1 MVSFPRSAQGQPE
14 GGIMPGSMDKSPTA
28 KDKWVGFKIYTPPEL
43 AEALSNYLTEM
54 GAQGVFEEFLQP
66 GYSDVPEPEPQ
77 DERILNAYFPSDAG
91 DEKRIARL
99 QTYIANL
106 AEFFPDLKK
115 PTVHTE
121 VIVDP
126 QWAEVWKRFFKPL
139 RISKNIIVKPSWE
152 RYTATGR
159 ETVIEID
166 PGMAFGTGQHPSTS
180 MCLEAME
187 EILLKDRS
195 FQKWRVLDV
204 GTGTGILGISAAKLG
219 AANVMCVD
227 IDPQAVEIAHKNVAV
242 NHVGDR
248 VVIVNSDVARI
259 KGTFELIVANLTAE
273 TLIKIKSHLVKMM
286 EKGGYLVISGIIEK
300 NRADVEKAFTRD
312 DLISHKVIADKE
324 WVCYVYKKPAKA

>member
-1 MVSFPRSAQGQPE
+1 
-14 GGIMPGSMDKSPTA
+14 MPGSMNKPPTEKA
-28 KDKWVGFKIYTPPEL
+28 KWVHFKLYTQPEL

-54 GAQGVFEEFLQP
+54 GAQGVFEEFLQT
-66 GYSDVPEPEPQ
+66 GVSDVPEPEPQ
-77 DERILNAYFPSDAG
+77 DERVLNAYFPSG
-91 DEKRIARL
+91 TEDEKHLSDL
-99 QTYIANL
+99 QSYINNL
-106 AEFFPDLKK
+106 AELFPELKK
-115 PTVHTE
+115 PTFNTE
-121 VIVDP
+121 VIIDP
-126 QWAEVWKRFFKPL
+126 QWGEVWKRFFKPL
-139 RISKNIIVKPSWE
+139 RITKNIIVKPSWE
-152 RYTATGR
+152 RYSATGR

-180 MCLEAME
+180 MCIEAME
-187 EILLKDRS
+187 EILLKDRT

-219 AANVMCVD
+219 ASSVMCVD
-227 IDPQAVEIAHKNVAV
+227 IDDQAVEIAHKNVAV

-248 VVIVNSDVARI
+248 VVIVNSDVAKI

-286 EKGGYLVISGIIEK
+286 EKGGYLVISGIFEK
-300 NRADVEKAFTRD
+300 NRQDVEKAFTRD

>member
-1 MVSFPRSAQGQPE
+1 
-14 GGIMPGSMDKSPTA
+14 MPGSMNKPSTEKA
-28 KDKWVGFKIYTPPEL
+28 KWVHFKLYTQPEL

-54 GAQGVFEEFLQP
+54 GAQGVFEEFLQT
-66 GYSDVPEPEPQ
+66 GVSDVPEPEPQ
-77 DERILNAYFPSDAG
+77 DERVLNAYFPSG
-91 DEKRIARL
+91 TEDEKHISDL
-99 QTYIANL
+99 QSYINSL
-106 AEFFPDLKK
+106 ADLFPELKK
-115 PTVHTE
+115 PTFNTE
-121 VIVDP
+121 VIIDP
-126 QWAEVWKRFFKPL
+126 QWGEVWKRFFKPL
-139 RISKNIIVKPSWE
+139 RITKNIIVKPSWE
-152 RYTATGR
+152 RYSATGR

-187 EILLKDRS
+187 EILLKDRT

-219 AANVMCVD
+219 ASSVMCVD
-227 IDPQAVEIAHKNVAV
+227 IDDQAVEIAHKNVAV

-248 VVIVNSDVARI
+248 VVIVNSDVAKI

-286 EKGGYLVISGIIEK
+286 EKGGYLVISGIFEK
-300 NRADVEKAFTRD
+300 NRQDVEKAFTRD

>member
-1 MVSFPRSAQGQPE
+1 
-14 GGIMPGSMDKSPTA
+14 MPGSMDKSSA
-28 KDKWVGFKIYTPPEL
+28 GKEKWVRFKLSTPPEL

-66 GYSDVPEPEPQ
+66 GLSEVPEPEPQ
-77 DERILNAYFPSDAG
+77 DERILNAYFPSDTG
-91 DEKRIARL
+91 DDTRAAQL
-99 QTYIANL
+99 QSYIGNL
-106 AEFFPDLKK
+106 ADLFPGLKK
-115 PTVHTE
+115 PAFNTE
-121 VIVDP
+121 VIIDP
-126 QWAEVWKRFFKPL
+126 QWSEVWKRFFKPL

-152 RYTATGR
+152 RYSATGR

-187 EILLKDRS
+187 DILLKDRT

-219 AANVMCVD
+219 ASSVMCVD
-227 IDPQAVEIAHKNVAV
+227 IDDQAVEIAHKNVSV

-248 VVIVNSDVARI
+248 VVIVNSDVAKI

-300 NRADVEKAFTRD
+300 NRQDVEKAFTRD
-312 DLISHKVIADKE
+312 DLISHRVIADKD
-324 WVCYVYKKPAKA
+324 WACYVYKKPAKA